1 MTTTTSLKPLP
12 IHFDEEAHK
21 YFYGEHKEVLAYSV
35 TQICNQKSA
44 KQMAAIEAKRHEWE
58 PRGNAVHHFAE
69 CMLKGDPLPDPGDYE
84 RWTTPLKE
92 HRFWNDWETVATEH
106 RLCDLKRSIGGSLDA
121 LGYYKNRLCLIDF
134 KSQSSIKSSP
144 YCCAGQLGG
153 YVRMLNDHYSLYVE
167 ECRVCWVKPGKTV
180 ISPSIEPDTCLLA
193 FSDCWSRFEA
203 LNNAE
208 ADW

>member
-21 YFYGEHKEVLAYSV
+21 YIWEPTEEVLAYSV

-92 HRFWNDWETVATEH
+92 HRYWNDWETVATEH
-106 RLCDLKRSIGGSLDA
+106 RLCDLNRSIGGSLDA
-121 LGYYKNRLCLIDF
+121 LGRVSGRLVLLDF

-144 YCCAGQLGG
+144 YDVSAQLGG
-153 YVRMLNDHYSLYVE
+153 YVRMLNDHYGLYVE
-167 ECRVCWVKPGKTV
+167 ECRGVWVKPGKTIV
-180 ISPSIEPDTCLLA
+180 SASIEPDTCLLA
-193 FSDCWSRFEA
+193 FSDCWERFQA
-203 LNNAE
+203 LQNAE
-208 ADW
+208 SDW